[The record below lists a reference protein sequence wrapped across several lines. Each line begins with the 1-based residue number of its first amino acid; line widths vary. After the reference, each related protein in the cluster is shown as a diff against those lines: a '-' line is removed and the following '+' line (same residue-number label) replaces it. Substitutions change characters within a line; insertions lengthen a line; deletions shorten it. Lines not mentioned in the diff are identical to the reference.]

1 MVAMVQATLPSPPET
16 LRPMMKGKLLP
27 FRHGHE
33 YAARFQGL
41 QLPLCPHRLTRADDI
56 KSARR

>member
-1 MVAMVQATLPSPPET
+1 MIAMVQATLPSPPET

-33 YAARFQGL
+33 YAAHFRECSCHFAHIG
-41 QLPLCPHRLTRADDI
+41 
-56 KSARR
+56 